1 MNMKHR
7 NHEVLRL
14 MATIGIKRAEY
25 NHDARVGCLEKP
37 EVYETF
43 GLQQRLN
50 RLINQVKECHAQK
63 L

>member
-1 MNMKHR
+1 MNERHR
-7 NHEVLRL
+7 RHEVLRL
-14 MATIGIKRAEY
+14 LGTIGIKRAEY

-43 GLQQRLN
+43 GLQRRLN
-50 RLINQVKECHAQK
+50 KLMKEATNVIQK

>member
-37 EVYETF
+37 EMYETF
-43 GLQQRLN
+43 GLQRRLN
-50 RLINQVKECHAQK
+50 KLMKEATNVSQK